1 MPEYRREIAEQI
13 INPARWPEF
22 DRPGFLSELNGIA
35 EDSFL
40 HNTLEGYLGALL
52 IYHQLAEE
60 ILKLLL
66 DDAQFLIQLRLYPTP
81 IRFPQ
86 RRRQTFG
93 NLLDGLESTLDF
105 ELKSEIIEYARG
117 LNDRRIRLVHG
128 LTRESSAEN
137 IAEDVR
143 WVRSCFEL
151 LFGCF
156 SKAHRSF
163 QQQFKAE
170 QSRRDWSAESI

>member
-1 MPEYRREIAEQI
+1 MPEYCREIAERI
-13 INPARWPEF
+13 INRARWPNF
-22 DRPGFLSELNGIA
+22 DRPNFLSELNGIA
-35 EDSFL
+35 DDSFL
-40 HNTLEGYLGALL
+40 HDTIEGYLGALL

-60 ILKLLL
+60 MLKLLL

-81 IRFPQ
+81 IRFQQ

-143 WVRSCFEL
+143 WIKSSFNL
-151 LFGCF
+151 LLEHFLR
-156 SKAHRSF
+156 AHHSF
-163 QQQFKAE
+163 LQQFEAE
-170 QSRRDWSAESI
+170 QSRRNWSAESG